1 MAERQ
6 ATKGDVAAI
15 GAAGQPV
22 VPPRPLRRRGPFR
35 RALRRLRS
43 GERWSG
49 LEVRTLGALTWML
62 LVVLRRTTRLRLVGM
77 EPLSERW
84 SAGQPSVLAFWHGRS
99 IMLPFLYS
107 GPGASIMNSTHRDGE
122 IITRA
127 LARFGIR
134 STRGS
139 SSRSAVAGTLGLMR
153 ELRNGRDVALIPDG
167 PRGPAG
173 AAKAGAV
180 ALAAAAGVP
189 LFPLAF
195 SARPSVRMR
204 GWDRMMIPLPGAEV
218 VCVVGDPLL
227 PGTARED
234 RSARDDR
241 RRRLEERLHEVTRR
255 ADRLAGRAEEDR

>member
-1 MAERQ
+1 LP
-6 ATKGDVAAI
+6 VAA
-15 GAAGQPV
+15 
-22 VPPRPLRRRGPFR
+22 RDRKRRGPVR
-35 RALRRLRS
+35 RTLRRLRRA
-43 GERWSG
+43 ERWSA
-49 LEVRTLGALTWML
+49 LEVRVLGVLTWMVL
-62 LVVLRRTTRLRLVGM
+62 LVLRRTTRLRLVGM
-77 EPLSERW
+77 EPLEQRW
-84 SAGQPSVLAFWHGRS
+84 ARGEPSVLAFWHGRS

-153 ELRNGRDVALIPDG
+153 ELRSGRDVALIPDG

-180 ALAAAAGVP
+180 SLAAAARVP

-195 SARPSVRMR
+195 SARPSIRLG
-204 GWDRMMIPLPGAEV
+204 GWDRMMIPLPGAAV
-218 VCVVGDPLL
+218 VCVVGAPLVRD
-227 PGTARED
+227 GARSG
-234 RSARDDR
+234 RALRDDA
-241 RRRLEERLHEVTRR
+241 RLEVEKRLREVTRH
-255 ADRLAGRAEEDR
+255 ADRLAGRSEEDR